1 VLSFFV
7 NPCHFISCRAQRYLF
22 LLFVVLAVQF
32 SVPCKPYLQKDLSD
46 CFGRLAHPQ
55 TWVVRVAWLSDL
67 VILCYA
73 NFPMERYAATE
84 KVSAADVALVDEGF
98 IY

>member
-1 VLSFFV
+1 V
-7 NPCHFISCRAQRYLF
+7 RAKSRAKNRALDF
-22 LLFVVLAVQF
+22 GRNL
-32 SVPCKPYLQKDLSD
+32 PRKPFLQKDLSD
-46 CFGRLAHPQ
+46 CFDRLAHPQ
-55 TWVVRVAWLSDL
+55 TWVVRVARLLDL

-84 KVSAADVALVDEGF
+84 KVSPPDVALVDEGF